1 MEDCVYIVVNKLMTY
16 KREAL
21 KYLHDRKKR
30 GSLNQNRVTAIE
42 LSNNTS
48 IPTCI
53 EARSIIR
60 EYYLEGYNE
69 FNREATPETTETE
82 SKEQENSDSKSE
94 CSSSGEEGEEG
105 EGTQPAC

>member
-1 MEDCVYIVVNKLMTY
+1 MTY

-30 GSLNQNRVTAIE
+30 GSLNQNRITTIE
-42 LSNNTS
+42 LSNSTS
-48 IPTCI
+48 VPNCS
-53 EARSIIR
+53 EAKSIIR

-69 FNREATPETTETE
+69 FRKEATSETSETE

-94 CSSSGEEGEEG
+94 CSSSGEEGE
-105 EGTQPAC
+105 GT

>member
-21 KYLHDRKKR
+21 KYLHDRKNR
-30 GSLNQNRVTAIE
+30 GSLNQNRITIIE
-42 LSNNTS
+42 LSNSTS
-48 IPTCI
+48 VPNCF

-69 FNREATPETTETE
+69 FSKEATPETTETE

-94 CSSSGEEGEEG
+94 SSPSREDGNEG
-105 EGTQPAC
+105 EGT